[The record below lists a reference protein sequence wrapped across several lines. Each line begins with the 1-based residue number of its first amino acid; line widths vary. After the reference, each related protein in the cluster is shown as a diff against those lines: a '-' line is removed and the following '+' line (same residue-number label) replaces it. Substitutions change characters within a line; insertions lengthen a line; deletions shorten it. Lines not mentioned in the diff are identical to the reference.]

1 MKRLFTTTLS
11 ILFSCSAFCQGL
23 IMNQED
29 FDAMEKF
36 DPSEEMGFASGTLPS
51 KISYRDYAPIP
62 GFQDS
67 VSTCVGW
74 AMAYGH
80 LTTQQN
86 LLMGITDKN
95 QRTMRAMDPNF
106 LYSFIRN
113 RSDKWCKKG
122 TSMAAALEVLEI
134 VGCKPL
140 MARPWFDC
148 NSTVNRDD
156 ISLALASPYMIKESK
171 PIEPTV
177 DNVKYLLSQGLIVS
191 GGFLTDNQFL
201 SDNTFKTGKWSFS
214 GPLDPDGAHAMC
226 IVGYDDYKYGG
237 AFEILN
243 SYSAQ
248 FGDEGYVW
256 ISYDDFRKTAFQTYI
271 MNTPGYSSSSDCRYG
286 DCYSVY
292 SIYKTKDGSY
302 YEGIV
307 ENGYPNIYGSKYLKN
322 GAFYVG
328 GWKNGYEH
336 GQGLVYSVSTNKYY
350 NVTFNMGKMIP
361 SNEGQGFA
369 SADDMKNMETLYD
382 QLNSKIPGELV
393 SPDSDEYE
401 DFVNN
406 FEMNEEPLSFS
417 KLDGPEPTETPE
429 TQDAEPSDEKE
440 TKKMARKRKRAE
452 RKNRKNSNK

>member
-1 MKRLFTTTLS
+1 
-11 ILFSCSAFCQGL
+11 
-23 IMNQED
+23 
-29 FDAMEKF
+29 
-36 DPSEEMGFASGTLPS
+36 
-51 KISYRDYAPIP
+51 
-62 GFQDS
+62 
-67 VSTCVGW
+67 
-74 AMAYGH
+74 
-80 LTTQQN
+80 
-86 LLMGITDKN
+86 
-95 QRTMRAMDPNF
+95 
-106 LYSFIRN
+106 
-113 RSDKWCKKG
+113 
-122 TSMAAALEVLEI
+122 
-134 VGCKPL
+134 
-140 MARPWFDC
+140 
-148 NSTVNRDD
+148 
-156 ISLALASPYMIKESK
+156 
-171 PIEPTV
+171 
-177 DNVKYLLSQGLIVS
+177 
-191 GGFLTDNQFL
+191 
-201 SDNTFKTGKWSFS
+201 
-214 GPLDPDGAHAMC
+214 MC